1 MPMLIA
7 MLNARPEK
15 AEEVASLLRGLARH
29 TSGEPGCDAYAVHR
43 LRDDPNG
50 FVVYERYRDQAACDA
65 HFESAPL
72 KEALTRFEHLLMGPP
87 MLTWGQTLAVG
98 KG

>member
-7 MLNARPEK
+7 RLSARPEVV
-15 AEEVASLLRGLARH
+15 EEVATVLQGLARH
-29 TSGEPGCDAYAVHR
+29 AAGEPGCDAYAVHR
-43 LRDDPNG
+43 LTDEPNT

-65 HFESAPL
+65 HFASAPL
-72 KEALTRFEHLLMGPP
+72 KDALVRFEHLLATPP
-87 MLTWGQTLAVG
+87 VLTWGQLLAVG